1 MPDRPTEADLAR
13 WEALAA
19 KATPGPW
26 RVGHP
31 WSAEEYWHY
40 LCSEASKAYII
51 GPYDVDEG
59 GIASTP
65 DDAAFLAAS
74 RTAVPALV
82 AEVRRLRQVLEIAA
96 LACEDH
102 GARALARAIREAERE
117 HVLRPEEGSGD
128 A

>member
-13 WEALAA
+13 WEALADQ
-19 KATPGPW
+19 ATPGPW

-82 AEVRRLRQVLEIAA
+82 DEVRRLRGVLTRIADGDGYGSATECWCWDIAA
-96 LACEDH
+96 D
-102 GARALARAIREAERE
+102 ALR
-117 HVLRPEEGSGD
+117 LEGPD